1 MFSFGETRSTWF
13 KCLPNWGRFNNRDQ
27 LNPGTKKKERKKEK
41 KPNKKTQQPPKN
53 KGGGEQAANPLLP
66 SLPRPGLAHTICC
79 SLKAAAGG
87 GVRRGRDALTHTHTH
102 TRTRTHPHAPRTIV
116 PARPPRSL
124 SLSLGV
130 FCWRPGRGP
139 ARPPAPRR
147 SGAAHSLSAGGRFQT
162 AAIAAPLFA
171 GRVGSA
177 PLCARRP
184 RLAGAGRSAA
194 VTAREAHSSVHLG
207 VGLRILLATREI
219 SPFSPCLQYGYKSGI
234 FYYFFFTKL
243 GLLFFFFFAR
253 LFPPFFPLP
262 PVLLLFDLFNFKF
275 FKRSAL

>member
-1 MFSFGETRSTWF
+1 M
-13 KCLPNWGRFNNRDQ
+13 
-27 LNPGTKKKERKKEK
+27 
-41 KPNKKTQQPPKN
+41 
-53 KGGGEQAANPLLP
+53 
-66 SLPRPGLAHTICC
+66 SL
-79 SLKAAAGG
+79 
-87 GVRRGRDALTHTHTH
+87 
-102 TRTRTHPHAPRTIV
+102 
-116 PARPPRSL
+116 PARPAL
-124 SLSLGV
+124 SLSRSPSLSRSGCFV
-130 FCWRPGRGP
+130 GGPARGP

-171 GRVGSA
+171 GRAGPA

-243 GLLFFFFFAR
+243 GLLFFFFCSTFSSLFSPSLLCCCFLISSTLNFLKGVHYNRFCSLFSFFSPLVCVCVAAAAGR
-253 LFPPFFPLP
+253 PVFIPTQRSLFP
-262 PVLLLFDLFNFKF
+262 LLLDLLSF
-275 FKRSAL
+275 FVE